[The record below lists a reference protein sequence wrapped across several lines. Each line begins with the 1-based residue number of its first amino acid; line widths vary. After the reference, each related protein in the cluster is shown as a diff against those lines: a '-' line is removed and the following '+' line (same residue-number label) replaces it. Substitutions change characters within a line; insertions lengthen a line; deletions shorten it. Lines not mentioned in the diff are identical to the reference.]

1 MLPGAGAP
9 PPELAGRDELL
20 SKASIALRRIAAGRF
35 WRSIILTGL
44 RGVGK
49 TVLLNRIR
57 QNAEAAKIITAR
69 IEVPEGR
76 PLPSLLVPGLKA
88 AILKLHRGKAA
99 ADMALRG
106 LQALAT
112 FVSAM
117 KMKYSDV
124 EVSLDIESNPSFPI
138 TTNLDEGLSL

>member
-1 MLPGAGAP
+1 MDPFLNPYAPGAGAP

-20 SKASIALRRIAAGRF
+20 SKASIALRRITSGRF
-35 WRSIILTGL
+35 ARSLILTGL

-57 QNAEAAKIITAR
+57 QDAEAEKIIAVR

-76 PLPSLLVPGLKA
+76 SLPSLLAPGLKT
-88 AILKLHRGKAA
+88 AILKLQRGKAT
-99 ADMALRG
+99 ADLVLRG
-106 LQALAT
+106 LQALSA

-117 KMKYSDV
+117 KIRYH
-124 EVSLDIESNPSFPI
+124 DIE
-138 TTNLDEGLSL
+138 